1 MKAPGRRVNNSP
13 DGPDRMRALIFLLAC
28 SPLALLAQ
36 SLDYRWPNQ
45 PCAQVLSC
53 DTGCTA
59 CNLPDGSSAVLLGTN
74 MGAVGVDVCPHPVEV
89 GDNALFTF
97 GWPAIADNDHKLLIS
112 GLAFQPLHID
122 SVIVWHRAGSDG
134 PERLRVSISINNAA
148 PVLVSDCYVE
158 ATFTEATFTDVGV
171 VAISEGNVSGMFQLE
186 LQAYQGAGGSWD
198 VDEVRIV
205 TSPATSTGISELGAP
220 RYSNAPRYDML
231 GRPAPRTDADG
242 VFIDRFKRI
251 RVQ

>member
-1 MKAPGRRVNNSP
+1 M
-13 DGPDRMRALIFLLAC
+13 
-28 SPLALLAQ
+28 ALLAQ
-36 SLDYRWPNQ
+36 TLNYAWPNQ

-74 MGAVGVDVCPHPVEV
+74 MGALGVDVCPHPVAV
-89 GDNALFTF
+89 GDNALFTY

-112 GLAFQPLHID
+112 GLAFQSAHID
-122 SVIVWHRAGSDG
+122 SVIVRHRSGSDG
-134 PERLRVSISINNAA
+134 PERLRVSISINSAA
-148 PVLVSDCYVE
+148 AAMVSDSYVE
-158 ATFTEATFTDVGV
+158 ATFTRTVFTNVGV
-171 VAISEGNVSGMFQLE
+171 VSVPEGNVSGMFQLE

-205 TSPATSTGISELGAP
+205 TSPAPFTSITEINTP
-220 RYSNAPRYDML
+220 RYSNAPRYDLL
-231 GRPAPRTDADG
+231 GRPAPRTDANG
-242 VFIDRFKRI
+242 VFIDRFKRV